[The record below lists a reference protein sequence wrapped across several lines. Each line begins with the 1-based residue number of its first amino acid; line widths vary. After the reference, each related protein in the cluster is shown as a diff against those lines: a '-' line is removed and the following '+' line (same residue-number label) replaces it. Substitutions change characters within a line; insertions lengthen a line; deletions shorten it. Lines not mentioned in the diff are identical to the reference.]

1 MAKNADKKA
10 HQNMLYWSSIM
21 QVWLAVINVIYLF
34 SILQRIRT
42 DDYMWYYSD
51 VIWLCIYAYVE
62 WKTYGMITDELE
74 RGL

>member
-21 QVWLAVINVIYLF
+21 QVALAVINSVYLF
-34 SILQRIRT
+34 SILWTIRAS
-42 DDYMWYYSD
+42 DYMWYYSD
-51 VIWLCIYAYVE
+51 VVWLCIYAYIE
-62 WKTYGMITDELE
+62 KKTYDMICDELE